1 MPRMHSIRVLRIRF
15 HRHPIATR
23 FPFRYGIAAMT
34 RMPHLFVRAEVEVA
48 GRAVEGVSADSLPP
62 KWFEKNPATVFETDD
77 LPRMER
83 SIGHAA
89 DAAVSIGLCPHFFAF
104 WQDLYAAQMTWAKE
118 QGMGGLLA
126 NFGTSLIERAVLDA
140 LARATSLPFHA
151 LLRSDA
157 LGLDLPA
164 LRKGLDAGTL
174 QRLLPAAPLGSIAV
188 RHTVGLGDPLTVA
201 DSTERPAD
209 ALPYTLEENLSTYAL
224 SLLKIKLGGNPD
236 FDLDRLRRIA
246 DLVASTGRPVRFT
259 LDGNEQYH
267 DIDAFRAAWDGFHA
281 DPQVRDFLESG
292 LIFVEQPLH
301 RDFALVDAVGTAL
314 QDWRNAPPMIIDEA
328 DADLTSL
335 PRALELGYSGTS
347 HKNCKGVIKGL
358 ANAALLKQRAAA
370 GRPALLSGEDLT
382 NLGPVALL
390 QDLAVLAA
398 LGIAHAERNGHHY
411 FRGLSV
417 FPDAIGASTLADHP
431 DLYRRLPD
439 GCIALAP
446 VEGRL
451 ALASVNAAPFGCLRH
466 PDLNLLR
473 EATLPTA

>member
-1 MPRMHSIRVLRIRF
+1 MHSIRVQRVRF
-15 HRHPIATR
+15 HQHPIATR

-48 GRAVEGVSADSLPP
+48 GRAVEGVAADSLPP

-89 DAAVSIGLCPHFFAF
+89 HAAVSIGHRPDFFAF
-104 WQDLYAAQMTWAKE
+104 WQDLYAAQMAWARE

-126 NFGTSLIERAVLDA
+126 NFGTSLIERAMLDA
-140 LARATSLPFHA
+140 IARATGLTLHA
-151 LLRSDA
+151 LLRSDF
-157 LGLDLPA
+157 LGLDLA
-164 LRKGLDAGTL
+164 AIRKGLDVGAVE
-174 QRLLPAAPLGSIAV
+174 RLLPAAPLSSIAV
-188 RHTVGLGDPLTVA
+188 RHTVGLGDPLTAA

-209 ALPYTLEENLSTYAL
+209 ALPYTLEENLAAYSL
-224 SLLKIKLGGNPD
+224 SLLKIKLGGKPD
-236 FDLDRLRRIA
+236 FDLDRLRCIA
-246 DLVASTGRPVRFT
+246 DLVASTGGAIRFT

-267 DIDAFRAAWDGFHA
+267 DIDAFRAAWDAFHA
-281 DPQVRDFLESG
+281 DPQVHGFLQSG

-301 RDFALVDAVGTAL
+301 RDYALVDAVGTAL
-314 QDWRNAPPMIIDEA
+314 QQWRNAPPMIIDEA

-358 ANAALLKQRAAA
+358 ANAALLKQRAAQ

-398 LGIAHAERNGHHY
+398 LGIEHAERNGHHY

-417 FPDAIGASTLADHP
+417 FPDAVGAATLADHP
-431 DLYRRLPD
+431 DLYRRMDD

-446 VEGRL
+446 VNGRL
-451 ALASVNAAPFGCLRH
+451 SLSTINAAPFGCARH
-466 PDLNLLR
+466 PDWSQL
-473 EATLPTA
+473 ASVTLPSA